1 MAFENTA
8 PEPKKFFLNLLIKLD
23 FEVTSSLF
31 RYNNYSDTIGGMSQI
46 LTLISAFDSSNAEIK
61 KINDKIV
68 RCFEQGSA
76 PVSRLPP
83 IFNDLQKFL
92 NKTWFSELQLGLIPT
107 SALPADGK
115 QFPVK
120 KAVGDHSSRI

>member
-23 FEVTSSLF
+23 FEVASSLY
-31 RYNNYSDTIGGMSQI
+31 RYNNNTDAINGISQI
-46 LTLISAFDSSNAEIK
+46 LSLICADNINDATIK
-61 KINDKIV
+61 KINAEMKQYQA
-68 RCFEQGSA
+68 QGSA

-115 QFPVK
+115 QVPVK